1 MFQVFSGC
9 FSLIGFGALTLNTPW
24 HLSCVYFSGMY
35 QQSPINVDFEACVE
49 MKFGWFLQAVLS
61 DYCGLMQFRDV
72 SKRSIEK
79 FEAAHWG
86 S

>member
-1 MFQVFSGC
+1 MSED
-9 FSLIGFGALTLNTPW
+9 
-24 HLSCVYFSGMY
+24 
-35 QQSPINVDFEACVE
+35 VDFEAFIE
-49 MKFGWFLQAVLS
+49 MKCGWFLQAVLS